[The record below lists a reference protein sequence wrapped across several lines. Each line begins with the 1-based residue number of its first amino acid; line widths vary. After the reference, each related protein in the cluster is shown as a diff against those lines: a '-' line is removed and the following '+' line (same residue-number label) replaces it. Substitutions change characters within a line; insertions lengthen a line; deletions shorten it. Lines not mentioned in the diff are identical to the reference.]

1 MRETVFRLSLRPER
15 MSIMAKLFRRIFL
28 LLLLLTLPVCTA
40 AQGAGS
46 VPDAGEDNLQFLF
59 AQLQLELAQQNMAQA
74 QQRVEQIQQD
84 QQEHTR
90 AAEILVQLRQL
101 QSAGGTEAL
110 PADVAAFLDQRQL
123 AYGTAAAPDY
133 TLAIRNLED
142 YQENLSSSVQDQ
154 MVYIQDFIGQYNQY
168 TFQGSGQQSTGL
180 AGLSRGSLFSEGGG
194 VGIAAL
200 CAAGGLAVGMVLM
213 WAIQRARAKGQA

>member
-1 MRETVFRLSLRPER
+1 MQETVFRLSLRPER

-46 VPDAGEDNLQFLF
+46 VPDAGEGNLQFLF
-59 AQLQLELAQQNMAQA
+59 AQLQ
-74 QQRVEQIQQD
+74 
-84 QQEHTR
+84 
-90 AAEILVQLRQL
+90 
-101 QSAGGTEAL
+101 SAGGTAAL
-110 PADVAAFLDQRQL
+110 PEDVAAFLDQRQL

-154 MVYIQDFIGQYNQY
+154 MVYVQDFIGQYNQY
-168 TFQGSGQQSTGL
+168 SFQGSGQQSTGL

>member
-1 MRETVFRLSLRPER
+1 
-15 MSIMAKLFRRIFL
+15 
-28 LLLLLTLPVCTA
+28 
-40 AQGAGS
+40 
-46 VPDAGEDNLQFLF
+46 
-59 AQLQLELAQQNMAQA
+59 MAQA

-101 QSAGGTEAL
+101 QSAGGTAAL
-110 PADVAAFLDQRQL
+110 PEDVAAFLDQRQL